1 MLSSEK
7 DLYNIG
13 QIVYFDSPINELTQ
27 SYMVKTKEIKI
38 ITVADYKKV
47 FYNYELTS
55 SFNSEKAIN
64 YFDNQRNKTTG
75 NIAEGESI
83 TRNIDINNSA
93 MIIWE
98 NATITEISVS
108 VDGDNALNSVLNSP
122 FVE

>member
-1 MLSSEK
+1 MQDSIS
-7 DLYNIG
+7 
-13 QIVYFDSPINELTQ
+13 QIRLPDESTCF
-27 SYMVKTKEIKI
+27 
-38 ITVADYKKV
+38 
-47 FYNYELTS
+47 
-55 SFNSEKAIN
+55 
-64 YFDNQRNKTTG
+64 YFDNQRNKATG

-122 FVE
+122 FIQ